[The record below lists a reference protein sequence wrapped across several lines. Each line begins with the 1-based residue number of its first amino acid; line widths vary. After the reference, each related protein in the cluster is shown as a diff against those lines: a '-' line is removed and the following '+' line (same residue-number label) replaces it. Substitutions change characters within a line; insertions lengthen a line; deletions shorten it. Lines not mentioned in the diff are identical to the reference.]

1 MGRSTRGI
9 HPDEGG
15 TWQVDKIWRG
25 TRFRQRGFTSAGEA
39 QAWLIKQLE
48 ELRTVT
54 LHGARPK
61 RTFDQAAAH
70 YVTIFQ
76 DKVSIETETS
86 WLKSVMPHIGHL
98 QLNQVHDGTLAP
110 YVAKRLAQGRSHKTV
125 NSGLGI
131 VRRILNL
138 AAKSWRDEN
147 GMTWLEHAPA
157 ITMLPLVGHQREP
170 QPLSWGQQRKLL
182 PLLPDHLARMAL
194 FDLNTGVRDDVVC
207 NLRWDWEIQV
217 PELGISVFE
226 VPREHVKGRRRP
238 RVVVCNSVAQSIVES
253 QRGKH
258 EEFVFVW
265 RRERVKNLDDAPVM
279 PYRPIQTM
287 HNTAWQ
293 RARREAGMPDLHVHD
308 LRHTVGM
315 RLREAGV
322 PESTVADILWHS
334 NASMTRHYSVAQIVE
349 LHAAL
354 EKIKEDSGRWNKSL
368 ATLRREHEEAKRV
381 AAEGESHPKSPKSH
395 PAKKNGLALAELTR

>member
-15 TWQVDKIWRG
+15 SWQVDKVWRG

-182 PLLPDHLARMAL
+182 PLLLL
-194 FDLNTGVRDDVVC
+194 L
-207 NLRWDWEIQV
+207 
-217 PELGISVFE
+217 
-226 VPREHVKGRRRP
+226 
-238 RVVVCNSVAQSIVES
+238 
-253 QRGKH
+253 
-258 EEFVFVW
+258 
-265 RRERVKNLDDAPVM
+265 
-279 PYRPIQTM
+279 
-287 HNTAWQ
+287 
-293 RARREAGMPDLHVHD
+293 
-308 LRHTVGM
+308 
-315 RLREAGV
+315 
-322 PESTVADILWHS
+322 
-334 NASMTRHYSVAQIVE
+334 
-349 LHAAL
+349 
-354 EKIKEDSGRWNKSL
+354 
-368 ATLRREHEEAKRV
+368 
-381 AAEGESHPKSPKSH
+381 
-395 PAKKNGLALAELTR
+395 